1 MSGHL
6 KAAEQEWQRVWVKSG
21 WVKWSEGES
30 GHKTNHLIN
39 HLEWILCLAKPRNCT
54 CEKTM
59 LWMETRF
66 KAWRCLKVSTCGELS
81 VELHPQSNSKTWIN
95 QVVVLFKLNFSSK
108 TWRCQVLVGKFNF
121 KLNFLGK
128 FNFKWTFSPKLG
140 GAKFWWVSSTL
151 NQDLVPPN
159 LGSCSPQRVRQKN
172 VRSL

>member
-1 MSGHL
+1 MNSLFGQTKELHL
-6 KAAEQEWQRVWVKSG
+6 WKKHALNGNSVQG
-21 WVKWSEGES
+21 
-30 GHKTNHLIN
+30 
-39 HLEWILCLAKPRNCT
+39 
-54 CEKTM
+54 
-59 LWMETRF
+59 
-66 KAWRCLKVSTCGELS
+66 LKVSTCGELS
-81 VELHPQSNSKTWIN
+81 VELHPQSNSKTCVN

-108 TWRCQVLVGKFNF
+108 TWRCQVLVGKFNFKLNFLSETWWCQVLVGKFNF